1 MDKRQFL
8 TAAAVLA
15 ATPALGQAQAKKP
28 GTDDLGRTAQNMRA
42 KVIPRRKARTT
53 KLFLTPPSWAQR
65 HHRRSAGTRLL
76 GAAAAS

>member
-15 ATPALGQAQAKKP
+15 ATPALGQAQVKKP

-42 KVIPRRKARTT
+42 KVIPALR
-53 KLFLTPPSWAQR
+53 PGQPNCS
-65 HHRRSAGTRLL
+65 
-76 GAAAAS
+76 